1 MPIPRRKGYTVL
13 DLSRKTRETLAG
25 YGFLLPNFLG
35 FLLFTSLPVLASL
48 ALSFCNWDLIGP
60 IRFAGMRNFIDL
72 IGCHAADETLVIAKQ
87 GQAFAVLREGDNAA
101 RLYVSAVAESGAE
114 HSPTYERIEGWIAAD
129 ALRPVK
135 DAVVVRAQTVLR
147 DGGREIGAVHE
158 GQVLAVKESD
168 KERCVVETYLRG
180 KIVAGTVDAAAV
192 DCLRLPAVAVASR
205 VAPVTQRRIVPNDP
219 DFWKYLANTLFLM
232 MGVPIGMAL
241 SLMLA
246 LLMNQ
251 KLRGILVFRT
261 VYFLPSVTTGVAL
274 YMLWRWIYNP
284 DFGLL
289 NTAILTIA
297 RFFGIHIKDIPQ
309 WLASVRLA
317 KPAIMFMS
325 VWTSVGGPSMIV
337 YLAGLQNIPPELYEA
352 ADIDGASRWQKF
364 WNITWP
370 MLSPTTFF
378 LFALGMI
385 GGFQGGFE
393 AAYVMT
399 RGGPAG
405 STTTI
410 SYYIYNNAFVWFHMG
425 YAAAIAWALFV
436 LVFIVTMINWN
447 FGGKVV
453 HYT

>member
-1 MPIPRRKGYTVL
+1 M
-13 DLSRKTRETLAG
+13 
-25 YGFLLPNFLG
+25 PNFLG
-35 FLLFTSLPVLASL
+35 FLLFTSLPVAASL
-48 ALSFCNWDLIGP
+48 ALSFCQWDLIGP
-60 IRFAGMRNFIDL
+60 IKFAGLKNFTEL
-72 IGCHAADETLVIAKQ
+72 VGCHIGNETILIAKR
-87 GQAFAVLREGDNAA
+87 GQAFAVLKKSKDGK
-101 RLYVSAVAESGAE
+101 RLRVKGVAESGAE
-114 HSPTYERIEGWIAAD
+114 YNPTYERVEGWVARD
-129 ALRPVK
+129 KLQSVER
-135 DAVVVRAQTVLR
+135 AVVVTKQTPLR
-147 DGGREIGAVHE
+147 QDGKEIGILHE
-158 GQVLAVKESD
+158 GQIIVVKRPGAD
-168 KERCVVETYLRG
+168 RCVIETFFHG
-180 KIVAGTVDAAAV
+180 KVVTGTVDTAAV
-192 DCLRLPAVAVASR
+192 DESRFPAVAITSR

-219 DFWKYLANTLFLM
+219 DFWKYLGNTLFLM

-289 NTAILTIA
+289 NTAILTITK
-297 RFFGIHIKDIPQ
+297 FLGIHIKEMPQ
-309 WLASVRLA
+309 WLASVKLA
-317 KPAIMFMS
+317 KPAIMLMS
-325 VWTSVGGPSMIV
+325 IWTSMGGPTMII
-337 YLAGLQNIPPELYEA
+337 YLAGLQNIPPQLYEA

-378 LFALGMI
+378 LFVLGMI

-425 YAAAIAWALFV
+425 YAAAVAWVLFV
-436 LVFIVTMINWN
+436 LVFIVTMFNWN